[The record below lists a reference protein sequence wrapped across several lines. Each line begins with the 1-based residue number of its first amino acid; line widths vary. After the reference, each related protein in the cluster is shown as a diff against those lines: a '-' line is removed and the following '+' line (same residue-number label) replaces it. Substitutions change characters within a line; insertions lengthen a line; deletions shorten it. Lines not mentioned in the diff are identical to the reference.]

1 MQRSSGGEADEKRQK
16 EDTIL
21 RSHAIEAVYR
31 AYRRPSDDEVF
42 IRMREELERVPRT
55 SMATIQANVEVDM
68 DELVKRVTEEI
79 RNSFILD
86 PVKRGEWIKD
96 NLGTVICSECKRPRR
111 DNRVNHINFCN
122 SCGTRM
128 LAKDTNVPNKKGADD
143 GSC

>member
-1 MQRSSGGEADEKRQK
+1 MINEK

-21 RSHAIEAVYR
+21 RSDAIEAVYR

-42 IRMREELERVPRT
+42 IRMREELERVPGT
-55 SMATIQANVEVDM
+55 SIATIQANVKVDM

-86 PVKRGEWIKD
+86 PVKRGEWID
-96 NLGTVICSECKRPRR
+96 YRLHNIPLFDCSICGYHAKKMSK
-111 DNRVNHINFCN
+111 FCPN
-122 SCGTRM
+122 CGARM

-143 GSC
+143 E